1 MTLIRIRI
9 IELLL
14 ILLATTVA
22 SGTASAHT
30 PEEFTK
36 CIEALKKA
44 QTEIETKALQPLK
57 SRVPSD
63 QQAPLS
69 FKDLPQDETE
79 QKKVAR
85 FAYNYIWRYG
95 NKHSRQATEEC
106 RKVDGAT
113 RINRSPM
120 MHRFRGPGPG

>member
-1 MTLIRIRI
+1 LIVQ
-9 IELLL
+9 LLL
-14 ILLATTVA
+14 VC
-22 SGTASAHT
+22 SASASAFT
-30 PEEFTK
+30 PEEFAV
-36 CIEALKKA
+36 CMEELKRA
-44 QTEIETKALQPLK
+44 QTQIESKALQPLK

-95 NKHSRQATEEC
+95 NKHLRQATEAC

-113 RINRSPM
+113 RVNRSTM
-120 MHRFRGPGPG
+120 MYRFRGPGPG